1 MIKSNSIPIQIN
13 NLSIAYGE
21 YKVIQNFSLTINK
34 GETVVIKGASGCG
47 KSTLLHAIC
56 GLIPSL
62 IKAETTGEVL
72 LFGKNIK
79 TLSIADRAKE
89 IGIVFQNPETQ
100 LFCDTVED
108 EIAFGLENLNTSKLE
123 MNKRI
128 TKMLTLVN
136 MEKYRLTSPRELSGG
151 QKQRVVLA
159 SVLALYPRILL
170 LDEAMSQLDQ
180 RGRESLTSHI
190 IDLQKQGITML
201 LVDHDEQLES
211 IATSCVSLEEVIS

>member
-1 MIKSNSIPIQIN
+1 MSNPIQIN
-13 NLSIAYGE
+13 NLSIAYGG
-21 YKVIQNFSLTINK
+21 YKVIQNFSLTVK
-34 GETVVIKGASGCG
+34 EGETVLIKGASGCG
-47 KSTLLHAIC
+47 KSTLLHAVC
-56 GLIPSL
+56 GLIPSI

-72 LFGKNIK
+72 LYNRNVQ
-79 TLSIADRAKE
+79 TLSIVDRAKE

-108 EIAFGLENLNTSKLE
+108 EIAFGLENVCTPKQEIGERIKE
-123 MNKRI
+123 M
-128 TKMLTLVN
+128 LDLVN
-136 MEKYRLTSPRELSGG
+136 MEKYHLTSPRELSGG

-180 RGRESLTSHI
+180 RGRESLTKHI
-190 IDLQKQGITML
+190 VDLKKQGITML

-211 IATSCVSLEEVIS
+211 IATYCVSFD